1 MREICNRSGVSVQN
15 MKIQARS
22 ELATAKVQMSL
33 AGSMPR
39 LVVALGAFQ
48 ANPNVRAVNAVLVQ
62 P

>member
-1 MREICNRSGVSVQN
+1 
-15 MKIQARS
+15 MKIQARA

-48 ANPNVRAVNAVLVQ
+48 ANPNVTAVNALLVH